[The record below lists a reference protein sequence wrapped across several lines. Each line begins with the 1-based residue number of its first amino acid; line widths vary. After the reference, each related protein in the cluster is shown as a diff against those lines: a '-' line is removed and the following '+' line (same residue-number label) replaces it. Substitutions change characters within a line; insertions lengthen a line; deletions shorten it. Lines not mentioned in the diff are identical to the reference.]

1 MFNLLFKTLR
11 DKRFFILGW
20 SLGLMF
26 LGFAMTTFFTS
37 FSGGQIDQLLSSMP
51 KALQGLVGN
60 VQDWRELP
68 GYIGSQIFDIR
79 LPIFISILSILLA
92 VSLTVGEEDKGQLR
106 TLIALPISRR
116 KIVFAKWIAIV
127 VICFVASLAPV
138 LGVEL
143 GVLNIHK
150 SIDQIVLVR
159 LGLFTWLLVTALA
172 TVIFAVGISTGR
184 RSLTTGIA
192 IILTIGSFLLTT
204 FSQAVDW
211 LKDYEWLSFFHYFP
225 AVDIAKG
232 TIEWGNTLFYVV
244 CIFAAFFIALIAFA
258 RRDVKAS

>member
-1 MFNLLFKTLR
+1 
-11 DKRFFILGW
+11 
-20 SLGLMF
+20 
-26 LGFAMTTFFTS
+26 
-37 FSGGQIDQLLSSMP
+37 
-51 KALQGLVGN
+51 
-60 VQDWRELP
+60 
-68 GYIGSQIFDIR
+68 
-79 LPIFISILSILLA
+79 

-127 VICFVASLAPV
+127 IICLVASLAPV

-143 GVLNIHK
+143 GVMNIQK
-150 SIDQIVLVR
+150 SIDQVVLVR

-172 TVIFAVGISTGR
+172 TVIFSVGMSTGK

-192 IILTIGSFLLTT
+192 IIVTIGSFLLTT

-225 AVDIAKG
+225 AVDIANG
-232 TIEWGNTLFYVV
+232 IIEWGNTLFYAVFILVALLVALVV
-244 CIFAAFFIALIAFA
+244 FA
-258 RRDVKAS
+258 RRDVKTS